1 MRYAEIRSLD
11 VSNGEGIGVSLFVQG
26 CLKHCKNCFNP
37 NTWDLNLGKEFT
49 SEIQNKF
56 LFLLSP
62 NYIKRVSFLGGEPLL
77 IANKDNVQDSNAYDI
92 YNLSNII
99 KYRFPKKKLW
109 LYTGYTWEEIMQSD
123 LLTTYISNIDY
134 IVDGPYIDELRDYRL
149 LYRGS
154 SNQRIIDVQNSL
166 KENKLIIRGDIDG
179 E

>member
-37 NTWDLNLGKEFT
+37 NTWDLNSGKEFT
-49 SEIQNKF
+49 SEMQNKF

-62 NYIKRVSFLGGEPLL
+62 NYIKRVTFLGGEPLL
-77 IANKDNVQDSNAYDI
+77 IADKDNVQDSNAYGI

-99 KYRFPKKKLW
+99 RYRFPKKKLW

-134 IVDGPYIDELRDYRL
+134 IVDGPYIDELRDYKL

-166 KENKLIIRGDIDG
+166 KENKLIIRGDING